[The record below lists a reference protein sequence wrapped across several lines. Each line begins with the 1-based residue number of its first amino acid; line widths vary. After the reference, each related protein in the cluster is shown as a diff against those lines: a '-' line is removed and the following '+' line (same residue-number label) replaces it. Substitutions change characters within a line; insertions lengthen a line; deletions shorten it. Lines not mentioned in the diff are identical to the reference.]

1 MKATTAASTTS
12 DGPPGLDIR
21 VHPCLHS
28 RHQHNRKEPTVSDAI
43 HADDIG
49 LDALY
54 NEFINA
60 AKIAAGQAL
69 KEEKE
74 EREIQ
79 KAQETLLDLLAHN

>member
-1 MKATTAASTTS
+1 MA
-12 DGPPGLDIR
+12 PRLDTP

-28 RHQHNRKEPTVSDAI
+28 SHQHNRKEPAMNDAT
-43 HADDIG
+43 HADDID

-60 AKIAAGQAL
+60 ARTATRQAL
-69 KEEKE
+69 DEEKE

-79 KAQETLLDLLAHN
+79 EAQETLLDILTHN